1 MMVPG
6 LYAFETLA
14 YFNPGEIF
22 KARGDYIRLAAARLS
37 ASRNGS
43 ESRRI
48 GTLWKALHPLQASLL
63 RRKCWWI

>member
-22 KARGDYIRLAAARLS
+22 KARGDYIRLAAARFMS
-37 ASRNGS
+37 KP
-43 ESRRI
+43 E
-48 GTLWKALHPLQASLL
+48 WL
-63 RRKCWWI
+63 RK